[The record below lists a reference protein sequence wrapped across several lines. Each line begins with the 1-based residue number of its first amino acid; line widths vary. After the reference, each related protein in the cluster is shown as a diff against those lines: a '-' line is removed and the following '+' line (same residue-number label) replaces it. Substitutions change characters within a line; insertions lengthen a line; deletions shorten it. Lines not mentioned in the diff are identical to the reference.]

1 MTTGK
6 IGVSTQ
12 NLFPIIKKFLY
23 SDHEIFLREIVSNA
37 VDATRKLKILAS
49 SGEFKGEV
57 SDWRVRVKADKTA
70 GTLTVSDSGIGMTQ
84 EEVEKYINQIAFSG
98 AEEFLEK
105 HKDDA
110 ATIIGHFGLGFYS
123 AFMVSDKVEIITKSY
138 KEGAQAVRWT
148 GEGDTE
154 YTLEN
159 AERVEHGTDV
169 VMYVNPEEKDFLEEG
184 RIQELLTKYC
194 KFLPVGIVFGKKKE
208 WKDGKQVE
216 TDEDNVVNDTDPLW
230 TRKPAEL
237 KEEDYRKFYREL
249 YPMSMADPLF
259 HIHLNVDYPF
269 NLTGVL
275 YFPKIDNKFE
285 IQKNKIQLYCNQVYV
300 SDSVEGIVPEYL
312 TLLHGVIDSPDIPL
326 NVSRS
331 YLQSDRNVKK
341 ISSHITK
348 KVADSLTDIFR
359 NNREEYEKKW
369 DDLKIFIQYGMLTD
383 EKFAERAN
391 GIVLLKTTDGKYFTL
406 EEYEN
411 LVKVNQTDKDDNIVY
426 LYATDVQEQYTY
438 IQAAKDKGYDVLVM
452 DGQLD
457 THFINH
463 VEQKNAK
470 HKFLRVDSDVTDKLI
485 PKSEVQGTDWS
496 ETEQHEMREVFNA
509 QLPKEGGM
517 YTVNFEALGGTAD
530 PVVIIRSEF
539 MRRMKDMAAMNP
551 GMGFYGAMGDQF
563 TLVVNTDHRLV
574 KEVLSCERKEMAVR
588 LEPINAEIRDK
599 EGQKKELD
607 ELNKDK
613 KEEEIP
619 QVDRDRKKAYSDR
632 IDELEKQKQNL
643 LQEYGRGNK
652 VVGQLIDLAL
662 LANGLL
668 KGEALNKFV
677 KRSVEL
683 IK

>member
-1 MTTGK
+1 MATGK

-37 VDATRKLKILAS
+37 VDATQKLRVLAS
-49 SGEFKGEV
+49 SGEFKGDA
-57 SDWRVRVKADKTA
+57 SGLRVRVKADKEA

-138 KEGAQAVRWT
+138 KEGAQAVKWT

-159 AERVEHGTDV
+159 VEKEERGTDI
-169 VMYVNPEEKDFLEEG
+169 VMYINAEEKDFLEESK
-184 RIQELLTKYC
+184 IQELLTKYC
-194 KFLPVGIVFGKKKE
+194 KFLPVEIVFGKKKE
-208 WKDGKQVE
+208 WKDGKYVE
-216 TDEDNVVNDTDPLW
+216 TDENNVVNDTNPLW
-230 TRKPAEL
+230 TRKPSEL
-237 KEEDYRKFYREL
+237 KEEDYQKFYREL
-249 YPMSMADPLF
+249 YPSALADPLF

-269 NLTGVL
+269 NLTGIL

-285 IQKNKIQLYCNQVYV
+285 IQKNKIQLYSNQVYV

-341 ISSHITK
+341 ISNHITK
-348 KVADSLTDIFR
+348 KVADSLTDIFKA
-359 NNREEYEKKW
+359 NREDYEKKW

-383 EKFAERAN
+383 EKFAERAAS
-391 GIVLLKTTDGKYFTL
+391 IVLLKNTDGKYFTT

-411 LVKVNQTDKDDNIVY
+411 LVKANQTDKDNNVVY
-426 LYATDVQEQYTY
+426 LYSTDVQEQYTY
-438 IQAAKDKGYDVLVM
+438 IQAAKDKGYDVLLM

-457 THFINH
+457 THFINYL
-463 VEQKNAK
+463 EQKNTN
-470 HKFLRVDSDVTDKLI
+470 HKFLRVDSDVIDKLI
-485 PKSEVQGTDWS
+485 PKDDVRVTSWS
-496 ETEQHEMREVFNA
+496 ETEQEEMKDVFNA

-517 YTVNFEALGGTAD
+517 YMVNFEALGETAD
-530 PVVIIRSEF
+530 PVVITRSEF

-551 GMGFYGAMGDQF
+551 GMGFYGAMDDQF
-563 TLVVNTDHRLV
+563 TLVVNTDHKLV
-574 KEVLSCERKEMAVR
+574 KGILEHEQQEMGAR
-588 LEPINAEIRDK
+588 LEPLNFEIGENERK
-599 EGQKKELD
+599 CSEID

-619 QVDRDRKKAYSDR
+619 QVDKDRKKECGDK
-632 IDELEKQKQNL
+632 IDELKKQKQEL
-643 LQEYGRGNK
+643 LQEYGKSNK
-652 VVGQLIDLAL
+652 IVGQLIDLAL

-668 KGEALNKFV
+668 KGEALNRFV
-677 KRSVEL
+677 KRSVDL